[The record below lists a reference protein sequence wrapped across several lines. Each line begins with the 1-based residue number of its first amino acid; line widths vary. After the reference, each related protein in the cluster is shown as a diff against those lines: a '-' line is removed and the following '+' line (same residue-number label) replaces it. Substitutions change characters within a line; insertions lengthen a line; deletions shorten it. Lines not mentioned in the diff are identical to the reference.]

1 MAQWGILEESWNF
14 VAKRIECCS
23 AEVYSPKGAWD
34 VGRGAW
40 GGTGQDN
47 EAREDAGAAEENGK
61 ENKK

>member
-14 VAKRIECCS
+14 VVKRIECCS
-23 AEVYSPKGAWD
+23 AEVYSRE
-34 VGRGAW
+34 GRGCGA
-40 GGTGQDN
+40 GQDN

>member
-23 AEVYSPKGAWD
+23 AEVYSRK
-34 VGRGAW
+34 GRG